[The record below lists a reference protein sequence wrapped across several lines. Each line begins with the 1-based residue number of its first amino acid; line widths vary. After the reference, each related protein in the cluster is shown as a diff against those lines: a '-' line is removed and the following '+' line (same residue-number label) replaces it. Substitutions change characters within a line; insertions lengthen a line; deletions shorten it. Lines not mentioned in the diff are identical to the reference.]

1 MDYKDSSFDEYQL
14 LSLFI
19 FVDDACALM
28 RCWAEQHWLS
38 TGTKQAR
45 PRRVPQIS
53 ESEII
58 AILIFYQYSGYKCFQ
73 YYYKS
78 LVLNDLLPYFP
89 TAPSYNRFV
98 ELIERVSLPMSL
110 LAQITCLQAEQT
122 GIYYLDAKALPVC
135 HLLRQ
140 KQHKVFE
147 GLAQKGKGS
156 MGWFFGFKL
165 HLVINHKGQIVNFA
179 LTTGSVAD
187 NDKDLLVKLLS
198 DLKGKLFGD
207 KGYLTTLWN
216 DFYERGLKIITKVK
230 KNMKNKLMAL
240 QERLLLKKR
249 PVIEAIFDILTSVF
263 DLQHTRHRKP
273 QNAQVHILASLIAYQ
288 CCPQKPAIDIT
299 KI

>member
-1 MDYKDSSFDEYQL
+1 MSCKDKKFDEYQL

-28 RCWAEQHWLS
+28 RCWAEQHWVS
-38 TGTKQAR
+38 IGTR
-45 PRRVPQIS
+45 PTPPSRVPCIS

-58 AILIFYQYSGYKCFQ
+58 TILIFYQYFGYKFFQ
-73 YYYKS
+73 YYYKL
-78 LVLNDLLPYFP
+78 LVLNDLRSYFP

-110 LAQITCLQAEQT
+110 LAQITCLQAKRT
-122 GIYYLDAKALPVC
+122 GIYYIDAKTLPD
-135 HLLRQ
+135 LLRQ

-165 HLVINHKGQIVNFA
+165 HLVINHKGQTVNFA
-179 LTTGSVAD
+179 LTTGAVAD
-187 NDKDLLVKLLS
+187 KELLIKLFRE
-198 DLKGKLFGD
+198 LKGKLFGD

-216 DFYERGLKIITKVK
+216 NFYEQGLKIITKVK
-230 KNMKNKLMAL
+230 KNRINKLMMF

-249 PVIEAIFDILTSVF
+249 PRL
-263 DLQHTRHRKP
+263 
-273 QNAQVHILASLIAYQ
+273 NAL
-288 CCPQKPAIDIT
+288 
-299 KI
+299 

>member
-1 MDYKDSSFDEYQL
+1 MSCKDNKFDEYQL
-14 LSLFI
+14 LSLFV
-19 FVDDACALM
+19 FVDDACLFM
-28 RCWAEQHWLS
+28 RSWVEQHWLS
-38 TGTKQAR
+38 TGKIITT
-45 PRRVPQIS
+45 PHRVPKIS

-58 AILIFYQYSGYKCFQ
+58 TILIFYQYSGYKCFQ

-89 TAPSYNRFV
+89 SAPSYNRFI
-98 ELIERVSLPMSL
+98 ELIERVSLPMSI
-110 LAQITCLQAEQT
+110 LAQITCLQAEKT
-122 GIYYLDAKALPVC
+122 GIYYIDAKTLPVC

-147 GLAQKGKGS
+147 GLAKKGKGS

-165 HLVINHKGQIVNFA
+165 HLVINHKGQMVNFV
-179 LTTGSVAD
+179 LTTGEVAD
-187 NDKDLLVKLLS
+187 NDKDLLINLLS
-198 DLKGKLFGD
+198 ELKGKLFGD

-216 DFYERGLKIITKVK
+216 NFYEEGLKIVTKVK
-230 KNMKNKLMAL
+230 KNMKNKLVML

-288 CCPQKPAIDIT
+288 CYPKKPSIDIAN
-299 KI
+299 I